1 MTTSRQTP
9 SLPHLR
15 QNGIL
20 SPYRAAGRLKPATLS
35 KRKKQPE
42 PYPPFLR
49 PYSANSRILPHR
61 RNLRHHR
68 RSIACRRR
76 IRLAVC
82 RVARRREQHQH
93 RRAQQCTG
101 RQCLARF
108 AQKRGKARR
117 LTPDYRRRRNRRTQ
131 SHAARLPH
139 RRSCVNRHGYDY
151 FGRYRHRRRRD
162 DRRRQL
168 GAATQTFGKWL
179 SLCRLA
185 RQTSPP
191 ADRKRKRIFEIFFRA
206 LCAPVRP
213 TQTVKIIFRRPYIP

>member
-1 MTTSRQTP
+1 MTASWQIP
-9 SLPHLR
+9 SLPCLR

-35 KRKKQPE
+35 KRKKQHK

-49 PYSANSRILPHR
+49 PYSANPRILPHR
-61 RNLRHHR
+61 RDLRHHR

-82 RVARRREQHQH
+82 RFARRREQHQH
-93 RRAQQCTG
+93 RRAQQRTG
-101 RQCLARF
+101 RQRLARF
-108 AQKRGKARR
+108 AQKRRKTRR
-117 LTPDYRRRRNRRTQ
+117 FAPHHRRRCYRRTQ

-139 RRSCVNRHGYDY
+139 RRPRINRYGNNYS
-151 FGRYRHRRRRD
+151 GRYRRRKRRD
-162 DRRRQL
+162 DRCRQPR
-168 GAATQTFGKWL
+168 AAAKTAGKRL

-206 LCAPVRP
+206 LCAAGRP
-213 TQTVKIIFRRPYIP
+213 TQAVKIIFRRPYIP

>member
-35 KRKKQPE
+35 KRKKQHK
-42 PYPPFLR
+42 PYPPLLR
-49 PYSANSRILPHR
+49 PYSANSQILPHR

-82 RVARRREQHQH
+82 RSARRREQHQH

-108 AQKRGKARR
+108 AQKRGKAQR
-117 LTPDYRRRRNRRTQ
+117 LTPYHRRRRNRRTQ

-139 RRSCVNRHGYDY
+139 RRSCVDRNGYNY
-151 FGRYRHRRRRD
+151 SGRYRH
-162 DRRRQL
+162 
-168 GAATQTFGKWL
+168 
-179 SLCRLA
+179 
-185 RQTSPP
+185 
-191 ADRKRKRIFEIFFRA
+191 
-206 LCAPVRP
+206 
-213 TQTVKIIFRRPYIP
+213 